1 MVTQKKMRLPQYLD
15 KISPETFD
23 RLKAEI
29 FRIMLLE
36 KKYKERGFTAARLAE
51 MLSTNSRYVS
61 IVLHSAYHANYS
73 SFVNRLRVDESMN
86 ILANPRY
93 DGLSVEDVSDMVGF
107 ANRQSFYRSFCG
119 IVGMTPREYR
129 LEACRA
135 RDGQE

>member
-36 KKYKERGFTAARLAE
+36 KRYKERGFTAARLAE

-61 IVLHSAYHANYS
+61 IVLHSAYHANYT

-86 ILANPRY
+86 ILANPKY
-93 DGLSVEDVSDMVGF
+93 DELNVEDVSDMVGF
-107 ANRQSFYRSFCG
+107 ANRQSFYAAFYKNLG
-119 IVGMTPREYR
+119 ETPNGYR
-129 LEACRA
+129 KRFAEKKK
-135 RDGQE
+135 